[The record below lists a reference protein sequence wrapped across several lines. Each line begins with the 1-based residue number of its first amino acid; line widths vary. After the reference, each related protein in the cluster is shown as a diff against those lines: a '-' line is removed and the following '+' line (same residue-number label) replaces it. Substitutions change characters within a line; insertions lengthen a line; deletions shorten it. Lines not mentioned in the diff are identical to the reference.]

1 MTASAPEE
9 VDTLLYVYGLVLADS
24 DVPEDLEGVAGER
37 VRVVG
42 LGDVA
47 ALVSELPGGELVGL
61 PAEVRAHAGVLDTV
75 ASTVGVLPMR
85 FGTAVPDV
93 DAIEEAVPA
102 ERLDGYAEHLRSLA
116 GAVQFTVRAQY
127 VEQTVLA
134 ELVNEEP
141 EIRELREATRDQPED
156 ATYYARIRLGEL
168 VVKGFDRKREADAAR
183 LVDAI
188 APFALE
194 LRQRETGQVDDV
206 VEAAALVGRDKQEA
220 FEDALDALAAR
231 TADRIVFRLVGP
243 QAPYDFV
250 PEE

>member
-1 MTASAPEE
+1 MTAPAPEE
-9 VDTLLYVYGLVLADS
+9 VDTLLYVYGLVLAET
-24 DVPEDLEGVAGER
+24 DVPEDLEGVGGER
-37 VRVVG
+37 VHVVD

-47 ALVSELPGGELVGL
+47 VLVSDLPGGEVIGL

-75 ASTVGVLPMR
+75 AAKIPVLPMR

-102 ERLDGYAEHLRSLA
+102 ERLEGYAEHLRELA
-116 GAVQFTVRAQY
+116 DAVQFTVRAQY
-127 VEQTVLA
+127 VEQAVLA
-134 ELVNEEP
+134 ELVAEEP
-141 EIRELREATRDQPED
+141 EIRELRESTRDQSED

-168 VVKGFDRKREADAAR
+168 VVKGFDRKREADAAQ
-183 LVDAI
+183 LLEDITPWTV
-188 APFALE
+188 E
-194 LRQRETGQVDDV
+194 LRTRETGQVDDV
-206 VEAAALVGRDKQEA
+206 LEAAVLVGRDRQDA
-220 FEDALDALAAR
+220 FEEALDTLAAR